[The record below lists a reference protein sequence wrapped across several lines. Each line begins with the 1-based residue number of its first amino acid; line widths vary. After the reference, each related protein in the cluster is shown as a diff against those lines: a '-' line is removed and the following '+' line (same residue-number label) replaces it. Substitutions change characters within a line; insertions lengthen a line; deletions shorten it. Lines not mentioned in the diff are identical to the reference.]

1 MFKELIKKQEDE
13 FAELVI
19 ADLCQ
24 RGLSEMD
31 AIHAKQKYEDFISKV
46 RKESIEIERERIK
59 KIIKDMPDTFPE
71 LESDAYDEAYKD
83 AKSYMLNKLK

>member
-1 MFKELIKKQEDE
+1 MNNLIKKQEKE

-31 AIHAKQKYEDFISKV
+31 AIHAKQKYENFISKI
-46 RKESIEIERERIK
+46 RKETAEYVANKMTGDI
-59 KIIKDMPDTFPE
+59 MPNP
-71 LESDAYDEAYKD
+71 K
-83 AKSYMLNKLK
+83 